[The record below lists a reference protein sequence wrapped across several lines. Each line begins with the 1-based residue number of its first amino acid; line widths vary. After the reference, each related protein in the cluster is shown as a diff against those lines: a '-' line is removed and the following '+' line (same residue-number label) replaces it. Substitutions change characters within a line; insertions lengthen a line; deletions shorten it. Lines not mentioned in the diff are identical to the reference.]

1 MDDPVDEETLAGAL
15 RCDLDQVRTGLAE
28 LAAGYDA
35 RSAGITLRRV
45 GEGWRLYTREEH
57 AAVVERY
64 LVDGQ
69 RSRLTQAA
77 LETLAVIAYRQP
89 VTRARVAAIRGV
101 GVDGVMRTLI
111 SRGLVSEVG
120 SDPDSGGGLYATT
133 PLFLERLGLTS
144 PGRSPGARP
153 AAARDVVG
161 PGRAPRQLRRGAGAR
176 RRGGDRSRGVGD
188 WGAMSAANP
197 NDENTTASGDGW
209 SEDMELAPV
218 HPGDRAPETD
228 GDREGERLQKVLA
241 RAGVGSRRV
250 SEDMIEAGRIS
261 VNGAVVQVQGMR
273 VDPTRDKIAVDGVR
287 VEIRDDRVTYAMN
300 KPPGVI
306 TAMSDDRNRPTVGD
320 MVGDLAPGLVHVGR
334 LDQDTEGLLL
344 LTTDGELAHRLAH
357 PSYGVRKTYLAQVS
371 GSVPRDLHKR
381 LRGGVDLDDGPVKV
395 DSFRV
400 VDTHAGQ
407 SVVEVVL
414 HEGRKHIV
422 RRLLAEVGLPVS
434 RLTRT
439 AVGPIELRAMRSG
452 TIRKLSRQ
460 ELGTLS
466 ELVGL

>member
-1 MDDPVDEETLAGAL
+1 
-15 RCDLDQVRTGLAE
+15 
-28 LAAGYDA
+28 
-35 RSAGITLRRV
+35 
-45 GEGWRLYTREEH
+45 
-57 AAVVERY
+57 
-64 LVDGQ
+64 
-69 RSRLTQAA
+69 
-77 LETLAVIAYRQP
+77 
-89 VTRARVAAIRGV
+89 
-101 GVDGVMRTLI
+101 
-111 SRGLVSEVG
+111 
-120 SDPDSGGGLYATT
+120 
-133 PLFLERLGLTS
+133 
-144 PGRSPGARP
+144 
-153 AAARDVVG
+153 
-161 PGRAPRQLRRGAGAR
+161 
-176 RRGGDRSRGVGD
+176 
-188 WGAMSAANP
+188 
-197 NDENTTASGDGW
+197 
-209 SEDMELAPV
+209 MELAPV
-218 HPGDRAPETD
+218 HPADRAPEGD
-228 GDREGERLQKVLA
+228 ADREGERLQKVLA

-381 LRGGVDLDDGPVKV
+381 LRGGIDLEDGPVKV